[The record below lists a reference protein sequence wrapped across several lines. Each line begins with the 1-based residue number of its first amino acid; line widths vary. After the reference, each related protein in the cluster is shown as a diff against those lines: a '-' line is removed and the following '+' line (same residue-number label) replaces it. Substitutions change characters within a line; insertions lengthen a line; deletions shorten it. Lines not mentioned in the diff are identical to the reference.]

1 MLYLLSLSSVALWFA
16 FIRYHRF
23 HHASFW
29 VKLIANTLAY
39 LTIALA
45 FAILITAPS
54 FGSTPLCNDD
64 LLVVIFV
71 PFRFRKAG
79 RILFLVI
86 VCLVAVVWTV
96 LRIQTWLALQ
106 TRKHNEGTVQPTRA
120 THTRLFSFL
129 TEPTTEPTLPPGI
142 RVRVSSTSIV
152 VNSITI
158 SSSR

>member
-23 HHASFW
+23 HRASFW
-29 VKLIANTLAY
+29 VKLAANALAY
-39 LTIALA
+39 FTFALA

-54 FGSTPLCNDD
+54 FGSTPSCNDE
-64 LLVVIFV
+64 LLVVIFA

-86 VCLVAVVWTV
+86 VCLVTVVWTV
-96 LRIQTWLALQ
+96 SRIQTWLQ
-106 TRKHNEGTVQPTRA
+106 TRKHNAGTLQAPTRA
-120 THTRLFSFL
+120 KHTRLFYFL
-129 TEPTTEPTLPPGI
+129 IEPNTDRTLPPGI
-142 RVRVSSTSIV
+142 KVRVSSTSIV